1 MSSHYN
7 SEIRLEAVPDLSRF
21 GSVFSPSDISG
32 LQLWLDADDSNTITL
47 NSTNGST
54 VSQWDDKSGN
64 NYHVSQSDDSS
75 QPTYV
80 ESVLN
85 SKNIVRF
92 DGADKLINGS
102 ATPAGGSTNRTVF
115 VVFNRTSPLND
126 IGYPLTLGISSSTGQ
141 TFGISQEIAVRT
153 GNSSRVFTTAVDS
166 THAIVTVALNGT
178 STTDLSARKNG
189 STLCVD
195 STSQSILNTASGIIL
210 GQNTA
215 NSGPH
220 YGDVA
225 EIIVYDSAL
234 STSDIQSVES
244 YLASKWGI
252 ALNTFN
258 SEIRLEVASDLS
270 IFEAENNLSITK
282 SAGVTGTNSANNTV
296 EFSDYDYLYFPDVAC
311 FAGSDDDFIFTGEVS
326 FDDLSGNSIHPIFLS
341 FYSELYIQVETINST
356 TKRFKVEST
365 VFPTAYIT
373 SINVN
378 TTETYQFRLE
388 RSCNTLTFEVVP
400 SVSAS
405 DSVSIDLSSSTLEL
419 TGGDHPTTGFRLGRH
434 PGLIYEFDGTI
445 SNFVAKTTKSNI
457 LSDCEDT
464 TNPITTT
471 TTTTTSTTTS
481 PTTTTT
487 TIPPVTCAAL
497 VCLRGDGRGQRSN
510 LRQTPFISSFVAEEI
525 VTTTTTTTT
534 TSTTIDPV
542 LLGLV
547 SYPSDAECPYIT
559 TTVPPMYFDAS
570 GGDSFSIYGG
580 GKAHIFTSNGTFC
593 ITPYYESE
601 FEYATIEYLIIG
613 GGGAGGNNEAGGGG
627 GGGQVKTGTIKLE
640 SGCFEVVIGAGGGL
654 GNDGSPSS
662 VAGVVAIGGGGG
674 GSVYFDGRDG
684 ANGGGGGGKGT
695 GGASLLVNGYY
706 GGTSL
711 NYKLGAGGGGAGGY
725 GGFVSSNATKPGI
738 GGAGKASDI
747 VDGSVSYY
755 GGGGAGGAKDGTQQV
770 GGVGGGGSTLNKDA
784 VDGTGGG
791 GAAKGYGGDGL
802 CVLYYKFSTTTTT
815 TTTLV
820 PTDGP
825 DAPDNLQAE
834 GTDPYSVTISWTPVT
849 ETGDCPD
856 VEKYVINYTYD
867 DANFST
873 LEFNMLSS
881 NLLQYDEDNNKF
893 YYEISELE
901 VDDPYTFYVLGYN
914 SCDLEGS
921 SSSVTFQHVTT
932 TTTTTT
938 TLPPENLTEFRFNF
952 LDNIINGV
960 IEQSSIIY
968 TGEQGSTDNVL
979 TANFKAADT
988 VPDDYVF
995 IENPSLVLEGGDVQ
1009 YIRNLDIIMDS
1020 NRSGRVVVNFVMP
1033 ESNNAIVNIGVYG
1046 TVGENTVTT
1055 TTTTTTTTL
1064 PPFCPS
1070 IYDGLRDGITE
1081 AETPST
1087 DYKVRPLQ
1095 VFISKEP
1102 FPHQLTGTSLTDG
1115 TDSGRPWY
1123 NGELFEQSRVPL
1135 DGQDYIDNLPD
1146 DHNISIPYRDIFGIN
1161 KDHTNLIY
1169 KLFYPSV
1176 FNRQIFLA
1184 YNEIIP
1190 SEVLGSYSLS
1200 YSINLDFICNVEN
1213 QNQFGLGDDVI
1224 EGFIKIEFTETD
1236 GTVTNTIHTTNVRS
1250 IDERFIGTFN
1260 SLMKGRE
1267 YHFMVDFGSEYIRGK
1282 L

>member
-1 MSSHYN
+1 M
-7 SEIRLEAVPDLSRF
+7 
-21 GSVFSPSDISG
+21 
-32 LQLWLDADDSNTITL
+32 
-47 NSTNGST
+47 
-54 VSQWDDKSGN
+54 
-64 NYHVSQSDDSS
+64 
-75 QPTYV
+75 
-80 ESVLN
+80 
-85 SKNIVRF
+85 
-92 DGADKLINGS
+92 
-102 ATPAGGSTNRTVF
+102 
-115 VVFNRTSPLND
+115 
-126 IGYPLTLGISSSTGQ
+126 
-141 TFGISQEIAVRT
+141 
-153 GNSSRVFTTAVDS
+153 
-166 THAIVTVALNGT
+166 
-178 STTDLSARKNG
+178 
-189 STLCVD
+189 
-195 STSQSILNTASGIIL
+195 
-210 GQNTA
+210 
-215 NSGPH
+215 PH
-220 YGDVA
+220 
-225 EIIVYDSAL
+225 
-234 STSDIQSVES
+234 
-244 YLASKWGI
+244 
-252 ALNTFN
+252 
-258 SEIRLEVASDLS
+258 
-270 IFEAENNLSITK
+270 
-282 SAGVTGTNSANNTV
+282 
-296 EFSDYDYLYFPDVAC
+296 
-311 FAGSDDDFIFTGEVS
+311 
-326 FDDLSGNSIHPIFLS
+326 
-341 FYSELYIQVETINST
+341 
-356 TKRFKVEST
+356 
-365 VFPTAYIT
+365 
-373 SINVN
+373 
-378 TTETYQFRLE
+378 
-388 RSCNTLTFEVVP
+388 
-400 SVSAS
+400 
-405 DSVSIDLSSSTLEL
+405 
-419 TGGDHPTTGFRLGRH
+419 
-434 PGLIYEFDGTI
+434 
-445 SNFVAKTTKSNI
+445 
-457 LSDCEDT
+457 DCE
-464 TNPITTT
+464 P
-471 TTTTTSTTTS
+471 SG
-481 PTTTTT
+481 
-487 TIPPVTCAAL
+487 
-497 VCLRGDGRGQRSN
+497 CLRPEGRGQRSSP
-510 LRQTPFISSFVAEEI
+510 RKTPFISSFVAEEI

-601 FEYATIEYLIIG
+601 FEYATIEYLIVG

-627 GGGQVKTGTIKLE
+627 GGGQVKTGTVKLE
-640 SGCFEVVIGAGGGL
+640 SGCFEVVIGSGGGL
-654 GNDGSPSS
+654 GNDGTPSS

-695 GGASLLVNGYY
+695 GGASLLINGYY

-711 NYKLGAGGGGAGGY
+711 NHKLGAGGGGAGGY
-725 GGFVSSNATKPGI
+725 GGFVSANSTKPGI

-747 VDGSVSYY
+747 VDGSVVYY

-770 GGVGGGGSTLNKDA
+770 GGIGGGGSTLSKDA

-791 GAAKGYGGDGL
+791 GAAQGYGGDGL

-820 PTDGP
+820 PTEGP

-834 GTDPYSVTISWTPVT
+834 GTDPYSATISWTPIT

-867 DANFST
+867 DNNFST

-952 LDNIINGV
+952 LDNIVNGV

-979 TANFKAADT
+979 VANFKAADT
-988 VPDDYVF
+988 VPEDYIF
-995 IENPSLVLEGGDVQ
+995 LEAPALVLESGDQQ
-1009 YIRNLDIIMDS
+1009 YIRNLDVIMDS
-1020 NRSGRVVVNFVMP
+1020 TRNGRVIVNFVMP
-1033 ESNNAIVNIGVYG
+1033 ESNNATVNIGVYG

-1081 AETPST
+1081 AETPSE

-1095 VFISKEP
+1095 VFISRNL
-1102 FPHQLTGTSLTDG
+1102 FPHQITGTSLTDG

-1146 DHNISIPYRDIFGIN
+1146 NHNISIPYQDIFGVN
-1161 KDHTNLIY
+1161 QTHTNLIY
-1169 KLFYPSV
+1169 KLLYPSV
-1176 FNRQIFLA
+1176 FNRQIFLS
-1184 YNEIIP
+1184 YSETLP

-1200 YSINLDFICNVEN
+1200 YSVTIDFICNVEN

-1224 EGFIKIEFTETD
+1224 EGFVKIEFTETN
-1236 GTVTNTIHTTNVRS
+1236 GTETNTIHTTNVRS
-1250 IDERFIGTFN
+1250 IDERFIGTFQSPMTN
-1260 SLMKGRE
+1260 TV
-1267 YHFMVDFGSEYIRGK
+1267 YHFMVDFGSEYIKGK